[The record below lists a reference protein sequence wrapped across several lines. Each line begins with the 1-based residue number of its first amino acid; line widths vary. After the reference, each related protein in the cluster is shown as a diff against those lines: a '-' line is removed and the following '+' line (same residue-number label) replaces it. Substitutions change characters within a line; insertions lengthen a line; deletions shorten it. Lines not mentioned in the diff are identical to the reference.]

1 MRVPT
6 LLFVSALAILAACGR
21 QRLDTRTFQLKNL
34 NGEEAARLLGPY
46 VFTDRKDAPGAMSYV
61 ESSITVRET
70 PDNLDKIARVLSQ
83 FDRSKPSVQLHFQI
97 IEADG
102 ATTRDPAIADVESA
116 LRKLFRFKGYRLI
129 AEAAAGGIEGSRVR
143 QLVSAGGAGG
153 PYMIDAHILEVRGSG
168 DSASVRLE
176 TEFSAPHLGP
186 VLTTTVT
193 LASGQA
199 GVLGNAQMD
208 LSKGTLILVVRP
220 EITKN

>member
-6 LLFVSALAILAACGR
+6 LLFVSALVILAGCGGP
-21 QRLDTRTFQLKNL
+21 RLDTRTFQLKNV
-34 NGEEAARLLGPY
+34 NGQEAARLLSPY

-83 FDRSKPSVQLHFQI
+83 LDRPKPNVQLHFQI

-102 ATTRDPAIADVESA
+102 ATTRDPAIADVEAA

-129 AEAAAGGIEGSRVR
+129 AEAVVGGIEGSRVR
-143 QLVSAGGAGG
+143 QQISGVGG
-153 PYMIDAHILEVRGSG
+153 PYQIDAHILEVRGSG

-176 TEFSAPHLGP
+176 TELYAPKLGP

-199 GVLGNAQMD
+199 GVLGNAQMNVNQ
-208 LSKGTLILVVRP
+208 GTLILVVRP